1 MNKLDIDRIIS
12 LEKADRGTFIYVE
25 NDTITVEK
33 VADGYYIGSLIH
45 FISHLVEDEMA
56 VIAYIERHCI

>member
-1 MNKLDIDRIIS
+1 MNKLDIDRIRA

-33 VADGYYIGSLIH
+33 VADGYFIGSLIH
-45 FISHLVEDEMA
+45 LISHLAEDEMA